1 MAGKAGQRHVYKKRL
16 ITYVSRWLRRM
27 RRLYGYEFYP
37 LLICSNEHISATI
50 KPSLV
55 QAFSP
60 ISTKLKH
67 SKMWQFW
74 GKLPE
79 FPSKHKNFIPK
90 LKVSENLLCL
100 LTHKTREKACVAC
113 WKIMFALV
121 VLWNATVGCTLIFAR
136 IICAVISCS
145 NPPLPLSSIVKQGL
159 TSTGKVFGV
168 TMRWSFVLSTPPIPF
183 SAWHHHQAYF

>member
-16 ITYVSRWLRRM
+16 ITYVSRWLKRM

-74 GKLPE
+74 RNVKLNLQNFTGKLPE
-79 FPSKHKNFIPK
+79 FSSKHKNFIPK
-90 LKVSENLLCL
+90 LKVSDNLSCL
-100 LTHKTREKACVAC
+100 LTHKTGGK
-113 WKIMFALV
+113 
-121 VLWNATVGCTLIFAR
+121 
-136 IICAVISCS
+136 
-145 NPPLPLSSIVKQGL
+145 GL
-159 TSTGKVFGV
+159 
-168 TMRWSFVLSTPPIPF
+168 
-183 SAWHHHQAYF
+183 HY